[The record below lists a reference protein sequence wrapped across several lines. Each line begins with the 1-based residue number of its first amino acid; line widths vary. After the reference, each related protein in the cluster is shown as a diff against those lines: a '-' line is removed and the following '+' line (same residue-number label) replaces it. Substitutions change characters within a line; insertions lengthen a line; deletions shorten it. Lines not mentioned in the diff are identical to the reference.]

1 MEETFS
7 SLNIKDVEQK
17 TVEVDFFKLLI
28 SLLFIKIYF

>member
-17 TVEVDFFKLLI
+17 TVEVDF
-28 SLLFIKIYF
+28 